1 MIKINLIPET
11 GKKHRKKIKGPAN
24 FVLMF
29 SVITVTTLVVMGAAT
44 LYVKSEVSK
53 LKTQEEENNRKI
65 SSLKKDIDEVKKYE
79 ALIAELKQR
88 GTIIEELRKNQAVPV
103 KILDEVSSI
112 APEGVWLTA
121 LSYKGNNVNL
131 EGIAFTNDDI
141 VAYIEN
147 LKRSGDMADVYLEE
161 SRESEIE
168 KVKVYRFKLK
178 FNVKA

>member
-1 MIKINLIPET
+1 M
-11 GKKHRKKIKGPAN
+11 
-24 FVLMF
+24 
-29 SVITVTTLVVMGAAT
+29 
-44 LYVKSEVSK
+44 
-53 LKTQEEENNRKI
+53 
-65 SSLKKDIDEVKKYE
+65 
-79 ALIAELKQR
+79 
-88 GTIIEELRKNQAVPV
+88 
-103 KILDEVSSI
+103 
-112 APEGVWLTA
+112 
-121 LSYKGNNVNL
+121 NL

>member
-65 SSLKKDIDEVKKYE
+65 SSLKK
-79 ALIAELKQR
+79 
-88 GTIIEELRKNQAVPV
+88 T
-103 KILDEVSSI
+103 
-112 APEGVWLTA
+112 
-121 LSYKGNNVNL
+121 
-131 EGIAFTNDDI
+131 
-141 VAYIEN
+141 
-147 LKRSGDMADVYLEE
+147 
-161 SRESEIE
+161 
-168 KVKVYRFKLK
+168 
-178 FNVKA
+178 